1 MTDNDPTGRSTRFSN
16 RTIALGLALVAMLA
30 YALIA
35 VRMRYGAL

>member
-1 MTDNDPTGRSTRFSN
+1 MTDNDPTG
-16 RTIALGLALVAMLA
+16 LGLALVAMLA